1 MSTSASS
8 RGDRP
13 EPLADPF
20 DKKAWLEG
28 VCPKKFDGSAYVCAC
43 GYNFGDGSSVDAEKA
58 RQHEA
63 PERHR
68 E

>member
-1 MSTSASS
+1 MIMSTSASS

-28 VCPKKFDGSAYVCAC
+28 VCPNKFDGSAYVC
-43 GYNFGDGSSVDAEKA
+43 
-58 RQHEA
+58 
-63 PERHR
+63 
-68 E
+68 